1 MDNQN
6 NLSCGYFIRI
16 LINFHKKEKKMENI
30 IDFIEFFEK
39 KYPDLMILENKSEF
53 ERGKDAGFVLL
64 LKEMRAMIEKDR

>member
-1 MDNQN
+1 M
-6 NLSCGYFIRI
+6 L
-16 LINFHKKEKKMENI
+16 NFQKKGEKMENI

-53 ERGKDAGFVLL
+53 ERGKDAGYILL